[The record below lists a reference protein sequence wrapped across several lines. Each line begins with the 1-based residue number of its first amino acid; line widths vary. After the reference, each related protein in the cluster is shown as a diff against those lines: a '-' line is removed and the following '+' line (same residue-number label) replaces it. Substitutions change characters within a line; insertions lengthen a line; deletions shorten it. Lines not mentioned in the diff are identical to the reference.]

1 VTLVT
6 VSTVKGAPGGS
17 TVALLLAR
25 AIAARLLGD
34 RACVLAEC
42 DLSGGDLA
50 PGLGLPGIPGIA
62 SLALVARHG
71 LTIDVLLAH
80 TQSSASS
87 SRLRVLPGIAG
98 PEQGTALGWMLG
110 DLGRALA
117 EPSVVAVADLGR
129 LRGDEDQN
137 DELRSLATANLLV
150 TRDDVASLLHSRAA
164 VESARRAGI
173 CLGVILAGERTR
185 QTSHIS
191 AALGA
196 EVVGAV
202 RFDPRAVRILR
213 DPRRLS
219 IRRKAKPPH
228 RAHGLISDIEAIASK
243 LSGLDPPV
251 GSPIQQTVCIP
262 PAPHG
267 AGSPAPSTLG
277 GRIRRRAVLV
287 G

>member
-1 VTLVT
+1 
-6 VSTVKGAPGGS
+6 
-17 TVALLLAR
+17 
-25 AIAARLLGD
+25 
-34 RACVLAEC
+34 VLAEC

-71 LTIDVLLAH
+71 LTIDLLLAH
-80 TQSSASS
+80 TQPSSS

-98 PEQGTALGWMLG
+98 PEQGMALGWMLG

-137 DELRSLATANLLV
+137 DELRSLATTNLLV

-164 VESARRAGI
+164 VESARRAGTS
-173 CLGVILAGERTR
+173 LEVILAGERTR
-185 QTSHIS
+185 PAPHVS

-202 RFDPRAVRILR
+202 RFDPRAVRILG
-213 DPRRLS
+213 DPRRHS
-219 IRRKAKPPH
+219 IRRNPKAPR
-228 RAHGLISDIEAIASK
+228 RARGLTSDIAAIVSR
-243 LSGLDPPV
+243 LSCLDARVESSFEQPV
-251 GSPIQQTVCIP
+251 RIP
-262 PAPHG
+262 PATHAG
-267 AGSPAPSTLG
+267 GSPAPSALA